1 MAPGL
6 TWFAASLGRVQV
18 QPLSIEGVW
27 EFTPLL
33 RADDRGV
40 FLEAFKQSTFLET
53 VGHEFSLQQMNISVS
68 KAGTVRGIH
77 FADVPPGQ
85 AKYVQCL
92 AGRILDVVIDIR
104 VGSPTFGQ
112 FEEIELNENSASAVF
127 IEEGLAHA
135 FVALENQ
142 TVVTYFVTEKYN
154 PEREKGINP
163 FDKTLN
169 VKWPDVELILS
180 EKDKQAISLEEAKNQ
195 GLLPTFDE
203 CKKLIISLN

>member
-1 MAPGL
+1 MKA
-6 TWFAASLGRVQV
+6 
-18 QPLSIEGVW
+18 QPLKISGSWKIE
-27 EFTPLL
+27 FQKF
-33 RADDRGV
+33 DDNRG
-40 FLEAFKQSTFLET
+40 FFYESFKEEDFKKLI
-53 VGHEFSLQQMNISVS
+53 GRNLNIKQTNTSSSS
-68 KAGTVRGIH
+68 KGSVRGIH
-77 FADVPPGQ
+77 YALVPPSQ
-85 AKYVQCL
+85 AKLVQCQR
-92 AGRILDVVIDIR
+92 GSIKDYVIDIR

-112 FEEIELNENSASAVF
+112 FEEIELNENSASAIF

-169 VKWPDVELILS
+169 VKWPDLELILS

-203 CKKLIISLN
+203 CKKFIKSLS

>member
-1 MAPGL
+1 MKAHPLKISGS
-6 TWFAASLGRVQV
+6 WKIEFQKFDDNRGFFYESFKEEDFKNQIGRN
-18 QPLSIEGVW
+18 LNI
-27 EFTPLL
+27 
-33 RADDRGV
+33 
-40 FLEAFKQSTFLET
+40 KQTNTS
-53 VGHEFSLQQMNISVS
+53 SSS
-68 KAGTVRGIH
+68 KGSVRGIH
-77 FADVPPGQ
+77 YALVPPSQ
-85 AKYVQCL
+85 AKLVQCQR
-92 AGRILDVVIDIR
+92 GSIKDYVIDIR

-112 FEEIELNENSASAVF
+112 FEEIELNEKSASAVF

-169 VKWPDVELILS
+169 VKWPDIELILS
-180 EKDKQAISLEEAKNQ
+180 EKDKQAISLEEANNQ

-203 CKKLIISLN
+203 CKKFIESLS

>member
-1 MAPGL
+1 MKA
-6 TWFAASLGRVQV
+6 
-18 QPLSIEGVW
+18 QPLKISGSWKIE
-27 EFTPLL
+27 FQKF
-33 RADDRGV
+33 DDNRG
-40 FLEAFKQSTFLET
+40 FFYESFKEEDFKKLI
-53 VGHEFSLQQMNISVS
+53 GRNLNIKQTNTSSSS
-68 KAGTVRGIH
+68 KGSVRGIH
-77 FADVPPGQ
+77 YALVPPSQ
-85 AKYVQCL
+85 AKLVQCQR
-92 AGRILDVVIDIR
+92 GSIKDYVIDIR

-169 VKWPDVELILS
+169 VKWPDLELILS
-180 EKDKQAISLEEAKNQ
+180 HKDKQAISLEESKAQ
-195 GLLPTFDE
+195 GLLPSFDE
-203 CKKLIISLN
+203 CKKFIKSIS

>member
-1 MAPGL
+1 MKAYPLKIYGS
-6 TWFAASLGRVQV
+6 WKIEFQKFDDNRGFFYESFKEEDFKHQIGRSLN
-18 QPLSIEGVW
+18 I
-27 EFTPLL
+27 
-33 RADDRGV
+33 
-40 FLEAFKQSTFLET
+40 KQTNTS
-53 VGHEFSLQQMNISVS
+53 SSS
-68 KAGTVRGIH
+68 KGSVRGIH
-77 FADVPPGQ
+77 FAFVPPSQ
-85 AKYVQCL
+85 AKLVQCQR
-92 AGRILDVVIDIR
+92 GSIKDYVIDIR

-169 VKWPDVELILS
+169 VKWPDIELILS

-203 CKKLIISLN
+203 CKKFIKSLS

>member
-1 MAPGL
+1 MKA
-6 TWFAASLGRVQV
+6 
-18 QPLSIEGVW
+18 QPLKISGSWKIE
-27 EFTPLL
+27 FQKF
-33 RADDRGV
+33 DDNRG
-40 FLEAFKQSTFLET
+40 FFYESFIEEDFKKLI
-53 VGHEFSLQQMNISVS
+53 GRNLNIKQTNTSSSS
-68 KAGTVRGIH
+68 KGSVRGIH
-77 FADVPPGQ
+77 YALVPPSQ
-85 AKYVQCL
+85 AKLVQCQR
-92 AGRILDVVIDIR
+92 GSIKDYVIDIR

-163 FDKTLN
+163 FDKTLK
-169 VKWPDVELILS
+169 VKWPDLELILS

-195 GLLPTFDE
+195 GLLPSFDE
-203 CKKLIISLN
+203 CKKFIKSLS

>member
-1 MAPGL
+1 MKA
-6 TWFAASLGRVQV
+6 
-18 QPLSIEGVW
+18 QPLKISGSWKID
-27 EFTPLL
+27 FQKF
-33 RADDRGV
+33 DDNRG
-40 FLEAFKQSTFLET
+40 FFYESFKEEDFKKLI
-53 VGHEFSLQQMNISVS
+53 GRNLNIKQTNTSSSS
-68 KAGTVRGIH
+68 KGSVRGIH
-77 FADVPPGQ
+77 YALVPPSQ
-85 AKYVQCL
+85 AKLVQCQR
-92 AGRILDVVIDIR
+92 GSIKDYVIDIR

-169 VKWPDVELILS
+169 VQWPDLELVLS

-195 GLLPTFDE
+195 GLLPSFDE
-203 CKKLIISLN
+203 CKKFIKSLS